1 MVVSWNPRGGKDWT
15 WNGGQA
21 RQGSSSSH
29 FQSLPLTLIRK
40 CSPSAHANCPPLTS
54 SSWLNLSMCVYIF
67 TLIIYNLDTHITS
80 TIFSVFHMK
89 MQNALLEKNHF
100 LLLNRTIT
108 QTWINWYVEKSTF
121 FLLTLFNYAD
131 LKCMDM
137 KINGK
142 QPFKSCR
149 LTYRRWTNGIWH
161 RVRYKY
167 CYYGGKREKRA
178 NTDVLHSN
186 AASRV
191 YWIYITLFIAIII
204 THYSR
209 VCASCS

>member
-1 MVVSWNPRGGKDWT
+1 MPTAHRSKVHLDWI
-15 WNGGQA
+15 WV
-21 RQGSSSSH
+21 
-29 FQSLPLTLIRK
+29 
-40 CSPSAHANCPPLTS
+40 
-54 SSWLNLSMCVYIF
+54 CVYIYF
-67 TLIIYNLDTHITS
+67 PWLYIIQTLTLHLPSFHSFSHENAKCTLGKKSISPLKSNYCSDLDKL
-80 TIFSVFHMK
+80 VCRK
-89 MQNALLEKNHF
+89 KNTF
-100 LLLNRTIT
+100 LLL
-108 QTWINWYVEKSTF
+108 S
-121 FLLTLFNYAD
+121 LFNYAD

-186 AASRV
+186 AVSRV
-191 YWIYITLFIAIII
+191 YWIYITLFITIII
-204 THYSR
+204 PHYSR